1 MKKPSKRSAP
11 PAVSDLS
18 KDLTVQYL
26 LSLRHHEEEV
36 GLVLK
41 GHLFIEYVLNQIIRK
56 QLKSSSA
63 ILKDQRSY
71 TFSVKLQMIYSTG
84 YLPHYLFSNI
94 RRINRL
100 RNHLAHNLTLDLNQ
114 SQFRFTRSDGTEI
127 VLKKRGKR
135 PRYPAR
141 YYCKSL
147 CFATLSQLRNHFA
160 LEFGEWPFHPDFQL

>member
-1 MKKPSKRSAP
+1 MKGHQSI
-11 PAVSDLS
+11 VLDLS
-18 KDLTVQYL
+18 KDLTAQYL

-56 QLKSSSA
+56 QFKSSGT
-63 ILKDQRSY
+63 ILKDPRSY

-84 YLPHYLFSNI
+84 YLPPYLFSNI

-100 RNHLAHNLTLDLNQ
+100 RNHLAHNLTLDLNE

-127 VLKKRGKR
+127 LIKKYGKHC
-135 PRYPAR
+135 RYAVR
-141 YYCKSL
+141 YYCKML
-147 CFATLSQLRNHFA
+147 CFGTLTLLRNHFA
-160 LEFGEWPFHPDFQL
+160 LEFGEWPVHPDFQL

>member
-1 MKKPSKRSAP
+1 MKGHQSI
-11 PAVSDLS
+11 VIDLS

-56 QLKSSSA
+56 QFKSSGT
-63 ILKDQRSY
+63 ILKDPRSY

-84 YLPHYLFSNI
+84 YLHPYLFSNI

-100 RNHLAHNLTLDLNQ
+100 RNHLAHNLTLDLNE

-127 VLKKRGKR
+127 LIKKHGKH

-141 YYCKSL
+141 HYCKML
-147 CFATLSQLRNHFA
+147 CFGTLSQLRNHFA
-160 LEFGEWPFHPDFQL
+160 LEFGEWPVHPDFKL

>member
-1 MKKPSKRSAP
+1 MKDDEAI
-11 PAVSDLS
+11 VIDLS
-18 KDLTVQYL
+18 KNLTAQYL
-26 LSLRHHEEEV
+26 MSLRHDEEEV

-56 QLKSSSA
+56 QFQSSA
-63 ILKDQRSY
+63 EILKDPRSY

-100 RNHLAHNLTLDLNQ
+100 RNHLAHNLTLKLDETR
-114 SQFRFTRSDGTEI
+114 FKFTRSDGTEI
-127 VLKKRGKR
+127 LVKKHGRH

-141 YYCKSL
+141 YYCKML
-147 CFATLSQLRNHFA
+147 CFGTHRPVAQSFCLRIR
-160 LEFGEWPFHPDFQL
+160 

>member
-1 MKKPSKRSAP
+1 MKGHQSI
-11 PAVSDLS
+11 VIDLS

-56 QLKSSSA
+56 QFKSSGT
-63 ILKDQRSY
+63 ILKDPRSY
-71 TFSVKLQMIYSTG
+71 TFSVKLQMIYSMG
-84 YLPHYLFSNI
+84 YLPPYLFSNI

-100 RNHLAHNLTLDLNQ
+100 RNHLAHNLTLDLNE

-127 VLKKRGKR
+127 LIKKHGKH

-141 YYCKSL
+141 YYCKML
-147 CFATLSQLRNHFA
+147 CFGTLTQLRNHFA
-160 LEFGEWPFHPDFQL
+160 LEFGEWPIHPDFKL

>member
-1 MKKPSKRSAP
+1 MKGHQSI
-11 PAVSDLS
+11 VIDLS

-56 QLKSSSA
+56 QFKSSGT
-63 ILKDQRSY
+63 ILKDPRSY

-84 YLPHYLFSNI
+84 YLPPYLFLNI

-100 RNHLAHNLTLDLNQ
+100 RNHLAHNLTLDLNE

-127 VLKKRGKR
+127 LIKKHGKH

-141 YYCKSL
+141 HYCKML
-147 CFATLSQLRNHFA
+147 CFGTLSQLRNHFA
-160 LEFGEWPFHPDFQL
+160 LEFGEWPVHPDFKL